1 MKIAALEVDNDE
13 QLKALTDFAKTMR
26 MKLIGIAELDAKKDK
41 QEILEGIASGF
52 KESLSIEKGER
63 APKSIQEVLN
73 EL

>member
-13 QLKALTDFAKTMR
+13 QLKALRDFAKTRR
-26 MKLIGIAELDAKKDK
+26 MKFIGIAELDSKKDT

-52 KESLSIEKGER
+52 KESLSLEKGEQL
-63 APKSIQEVLN
+63 PKSIQEVLN

>member
-13 QLKALTDFAKTMR
+13 QLKALTEFAKTMR
-26 MKLIGIAELDAKKDK
+26 MKFIGIAELDAKKDK

-52 KESLSIEKGER
+52 KESLSLEKGER

>member
-1 MKIAALEVDNDE
+1 
-13 QLKALTDFAKTMR
+13 MR
-26 MKLIGIAELDAKKDK
+26 MKFIGIAELDAKKDK

-52 KESLSIEKGER
+52 KESLSLEKGER